1 MPLGYFYK
9 IWYTS
14 SGITIEV
21 IVSRSSSGSSYQM
34 VSTNSTSRW
43 RLVQDSVSDTEFG
56 FANKY
61 ARTNMPQ
68 LQTASITLVWVNNNG
83 DYKVEYAAE
92 DGERIT
98 VLITYNPIID
108 RYQFTL
114 L

>member
-1 MPLGYFYK
+1 
-9 IWYTS
+9 
-14 SGITIEV
+14 
-21 IVSRSSSGSSYQM
+21 
-34 VSTNSTSRW
+34 
-43 RLVQDSVSDTEFG
+43 
-56 FANKY
+56 
-61 ARTNMPQ
+61 MPQ